1 MREGNRRQ
9 FSVTRVR
16 KEKRTVP
23 VPAQGAEEGRYFK
36 CWNCGFICDIQK
48 NALDTGRAGNSHT
61 PATLTPG
68 REVGDL
74 ASVRFRVGRPIV
86 LRALNSIGEHKPI
99 YVQRSVTVSSGC
111 PFCGTHAWK
120 D

>member
-1 MREGNRRQ
+1 MREGR
-9 FSVTRVR
+9 FGSTRIR
-16 KEKRTVP
+16 KEKRSIP
-23 VPAQGAEEGRYFK
+23 VPGQGTDEGRYFK
-36 CWNCGFICDIQK
+36 CWNCGFVCDIQK

-68 REVGDL
+68 RYVGDA
-74 ASVRFRVGRPIV
+74 ASVKFRVGRPII
-86 LRALNSIGEHKPI
+86 LRELDSIGNQKAI
-99 YVQRSVTVSSGC
+99 YIQRSVTVSSGC